1 MWRKSRKF
9 EKERQNHMN
18 PCIGVGSEEKAL
30 TAQSF
35 AEQVDDMDHSA
46 SN

>member
-9 EKERQNHMN
+9 ENERQNYMN
-18 PCIGVGSEEKAL
+18 LSIGGGSKEKAL

-35 AEQVDDMDHSA
+35 AEQVDNMDHSA